1 MSKLQAIIIAVTP
14 FRQNC
19 TILFDRDSKAGVVID
34 PGGDV
39 EAIQDV
45 IEKNQLK
52 ITEIWITHG
61 HVDHIGAAADL
72 RDALQV
78 PVIGSHQDDAVLY
91 QNVESS
97 AAKYGLGSGYRNLT
111 PDRWLQEGDKL
122 QVAGEEFEV
131 LHCPGHSPGHVVFI
145 NKAMQ
150 FAIVGDVLFN
160 GSVGRTDLP
169 GGDHEALIRSIKDKL
184 LPLGDEFSFIC
195 GHGAGSRFGDERRN
209 NPFLQP

>member
-1 MSKLQAIIIAVTP
+1 MSQLQAIIIPVTP

-19 TILFDRDSKAGVVID
+19 TILFDKDTKTGVVVD

-39 EAIQDV
+39 EAIKEA
-45 IEKNQLK
+45 IEKNSLK
-52 ITEIWITHG
+52 IEAIWITHG

-78 PVIGSHQDDAVLY
+78 EIIGSQEEDAFLY
-91 QNVESS
+91 DKVETS
-97 AAKYGLGSGYRNLT
+97 AAKYNLGAGYRNFK
-111 PDRWLQEGDKL
+111 PDRWLKEGDHL
-122 QVAGEEFEV
+122 TVAGEDFEV

-145 NKAMQ
+145 NKALH

-169 GGDHEALIRSIKDKL
+169 GGDHDVLIRSIKEKL
-184 LPLGDEFSFIC
+184 LPLGDEFTFIC
-195 GHGAGSRFGDERRN
+195 GHGAGGRFGDERRSN
-209 NPFLQP
+209 QFLV

>member
-1 MSKLQAIIIAVTP
+1 MSQLQAIIIAVTP

-19 TILFDRDSKAGVVID
+19 TILFDKDTKAGVVVD

-39 EAIQDV
+39 DVIMEA

-52 ITEIWITHG
+52 IDEIWITHG

-78 PVIGSHQDDAVLY
+78 SIIGSQVEDEYLY
-91 QNVESS
+91 ANVENS
-97 AAKYGLGSGYRNLT
+97 AAKYGLGSGYRNFK
-111 PDRWLQEGDKL
+111 PDRWLKEGDHL
-122 QVAGEEFEV
+122 FVAGEDFEV

-169 GGDHEALIRSIKDKL
+169 GGDHDALIRSIKDKL

-195 GHGAGSRFGDERRN
+195 GHGAGGRFGDERRN
-209 NPFLQP
+209 NPFLV